1 MISFASLEKGVMQ
14 ESRGMPS
21 GPAEQ
26 TSIFRWMSTEQF
38 QENVLVTALN
48 PGGKRLGVKVR
59 HDTRKGYAVDVSGP
73 NGYGRTIR
81 VSAELK
87 LRKQQ

>member
-1 MISFASLEKGVMQ
+1 MSFASLEKGVMQ

-26 TSIFRWMSTEQF
+26 TRIIRWMSTEQF
-38 QENVLVTALN
+38 QDNVLVTALH

-59 HDTRKGYAVDVSGP
+59 HDSPKGYAIDLSGP
-73 NGYGRTIR
+73 EGYERSIR
-81 VSAELK
+81 ISSNLK
-87 LRKQQ
+87 RIS